1 MGPVSVYILQAAYH
15 GVPVVALPYLITQ
28 KDNAAKM
35 VTKVILR
42 SPDTAAAAFL
52 CLRELAVSQIHY

>member
-1 MGPVSVYILQAAYH
+1 MGCQLWR
-15 GVPVVALPYLITQ
+15 PYLITQ